1 MAVEILN
8 DQTRKYG
15 RNLTAAAVVILVF
28 YWVPGIE
35 ISEFELFGFVIGEA
49 AGSEL
54 SIWYLL
60 TGILVYYF
68 VRFSVSLRIDSLANW
83 RFIAGHYSNLET
95 QKKNLKEGIVLKD
108 TQAIAVAK
116 RQISDLRSGGAQV
129 WQFYILEAGMPLA
142 LFAFAAITASIEIIA
157 LLPPD
162 TPSSP

>member
-1 MAVEILN
+1 MAVEILE

-68 VRFSVSLRIDSLANW
+68 VRFSVSLRIC
-83 RFIAGHYSNLET
+83 
-95 QKKNLKEGIVLKD
+95 
-108 TQAIAVAK
+108 
-116 RQISDLRSGGAQV
+116 
-129 WQFYILEAGMPLA
+129 
-142 LFAFAAITASIEIIA
+142 ASQR
-157 LLPPD
+157 
-162 TPSSP
+162 